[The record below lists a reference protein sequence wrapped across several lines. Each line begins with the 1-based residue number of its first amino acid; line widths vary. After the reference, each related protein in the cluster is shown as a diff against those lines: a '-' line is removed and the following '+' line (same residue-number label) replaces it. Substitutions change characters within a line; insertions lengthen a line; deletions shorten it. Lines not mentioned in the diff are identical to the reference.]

1 MEDNKNNSLL
11 GENRKLYQ
19 EELQKPLKEIKEDI
33 FFRTDNFEFEEWYED
48 ILLFTRIGTCQPKPE
63 HMETV
68 QKALKIL
75 GFCTHVVNR
84 NGRDYLAP
92 GERQIKK
99 QRNKEDE
106 RLR

>member
-1 MEDNKNNSLL
+1 MEYNENNSPN
-11 GENRKLYQ
+11 GENNGWYQ
-19 EELQKPLKEIKEDI
+19 EELRKPLEEIKEDI
-33 FFRTDNFEFEEWYED
+33 FFRADNFQNEVWYGD
-48 ILLFTRIGTCQPKPE
+48 IQLFTRLGVCRTKPE

-75 GFCTHVVNR
+75 GFHTHVANR
-84 NGRDYLAP
+84 NGSDYLVP

-99 QRNKEDE
+99 QQNKEDE

>member
-1 MEDNKNNSLL
+1 MEYNKNNSLQE
-11 GENRKLYQ
+11 ENNKWYQ
-19 EELQKPLKEIKEDI
+19 EKLQKPLEEIKEDI
-33 FFRTDNFEFEEWYED
+33 FFRTDNFRDEEWYED
-48 ILLFTRIGTCQPKPE
+48 IQLYTRIGMCQPKPK

-75 GFCTHVVNR
+75 GFCTHVANR
-84 NGRDYLAP
+84 NGKDYLVP
-92 GERQIKK
+92 GVKQINK